1 MTLDTYEPSIAPDP
15 QQWLALDEAE
25 RIALVADFHRL
36 RRIKLPNLRAHATLQ
51 AIVETQLAMA
61 TDSVVRAM
69 DRLKKQGLDR
79 HDALHAIAAVLAA
92 YLNELFKE
100 QISPSAPGETS
111 PYDSALD
118 LLTAKRWRQGH
129 Y

>member
-1 MTLDTYEPSIAPDP
+1 V
-15 QQWLALDEAE
+15 AE
-25 RIALVADFHRL
+25 FHSL
-36 RRIKLPNLRAHATLQ
+36 RRIRLPDLRAHATLQ
-51 AIVETQLAMA
+51 AVVEAQIAMQV
-61 TDSVVRAM
+61 DSVVRAM

-100 QISPSAPGETS
+100 RIPPSVPGETS

-118 LLTAKRWRQGH
+118 LLTARRWRQGH